1 MEKLKCPLVDAWI
14 KKLWLKQWDIIQSW
28 KGGKSAFVT
37 VWMDLED
44 TTLRDISQTGKTNI
58 VSSGLHGESKQINKK
73 KKTS

>member
-44 TTLRDISQTGKTNI
+44 TTLRDISQ
-58 VSSGLHGESKQINKK
+58 EKQILYHLACMENLNK
-73 KKTS
+73 